1 MIRKATTA
9 LEVAPSGLVDA
20 PRDERRSARLH
31 VWALA
36 LAAGF
41 LVLSG
46 AAPTEL
52 REEVG
57 LASEQPAEARI
68 DADAVARK
76 LGAVNPELSSAELR
90 RIAAAVMRY
99 SEKYGLDPSLVTAV
113 LLVESSARPWARS
126 PKGALGLMQVMPYM
140 MRPMGLAGNPSTI
153 ETNVEAGCLILAENI
168 ARLGEEDGI
177 SAYFWGSQIRGVSYL
192 NRVRAA
198 REKVRRE
205 LES

>member
-1 MIRKATTA
+1 MSSTATSERAT
-9 LEVAPSGLVDA
+9 
-20 PRDERRSARLH
+20 PRGEYPEGARARLH
-31 VWALA
+31 VFALA
-36 LAAGF
+36 LLAAL
-41 LVLSG
+41 LVVDG
-46 AAPTEL
+46 PAAKDRL
-52 REEVG
+52 GVS
-57 LASEQPAEARI
+57 LASPPQAEARV
-68 DADAVARK
+68 DADAIARK
-76 LGAVNPELSSAELR
+76 LGQINPELSAPELR
-90 RIAAAVMRY
+90 RIGAAVMRY
-99 SEKYGLDPSLVTAV
+99 SEKYALDPSLVTAV

-177 SAYFWGSQIRGVSYL
+177 SAYFWGSDIRGVSYL